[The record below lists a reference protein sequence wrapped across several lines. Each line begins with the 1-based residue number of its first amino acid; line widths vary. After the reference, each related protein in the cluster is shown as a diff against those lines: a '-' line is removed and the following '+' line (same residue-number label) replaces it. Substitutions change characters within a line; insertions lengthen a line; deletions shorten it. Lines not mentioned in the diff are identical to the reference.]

1 MTARVQKHTM
11 TADLTEM
18 TDQEAEEHVLS
29 VLREQGRMTTRE
41 LEASVQRIGKKCPD
55 GAVKFLMR
63 LKVKGV
69 ITGDVD
75 VDKGG
80 WVWSV
85 GPDE

>member
-1 MTARVQKHTM
+1 MTARVQKDTM

-18 TDQEAEEHVLS
+18 TDQEAEAHLLS
-29 VLREQGRMTTRE
+29 VLREHGRMTTRE
-41 LEASVQRIGKKCPD
+41 LEASAQQIGKKCPD

-69 ITGDVD
+69 IKGEVD

-85 GPDE
+85 GPEG